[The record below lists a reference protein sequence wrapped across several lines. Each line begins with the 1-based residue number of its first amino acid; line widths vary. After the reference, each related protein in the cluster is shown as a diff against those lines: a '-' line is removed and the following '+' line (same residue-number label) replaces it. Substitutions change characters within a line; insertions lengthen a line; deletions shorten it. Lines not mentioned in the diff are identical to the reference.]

1 MKLTYIFAAMIPAV
15 IVVIATIIHDWIYK
29 MKIANEET
37 VSSAMKKCDEI
48 ARSFEQIDGNAIM
61 NDYVRKWQDGVM
73 RLSSETQPTKTV
85 QMYHGGENSLEK
97 ARLLQKHGIALV
109 ADWEPLRTVEL
120 SDHSH
125 RCKCAYCDT
134 MNDHIYGTCD
144 YCGAPLGEV

>member
-48 ARSFEQIDGNAIM
+48 ARSFEQIDGNAIL
-61 NDYVRKWQDGVM
+61 NDYVWKWQGGVM
-73 RLSSETQPTKTV
+73 RLSSATEPTETV
-85 QMYHGGENSLEK
+85 LMYQGEEISLEK
-97 ARLLQKHGIALV
+97 ARLIQKHGISLV

-120 SDHSH
+120 SDHSN

-134 MNDHIYGTCD
+134 INDHSTGVCD
-144 YCGAPLGEV
+144 RCGAPLP